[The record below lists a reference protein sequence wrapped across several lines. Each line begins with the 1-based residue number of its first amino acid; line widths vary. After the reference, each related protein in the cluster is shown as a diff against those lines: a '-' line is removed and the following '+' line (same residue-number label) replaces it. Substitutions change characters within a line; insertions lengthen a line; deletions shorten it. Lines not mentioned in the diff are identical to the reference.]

1 MRRLT
6 DRLTGYAE
14 KISAALFALM
24 LGAFMVQIVSRY
36 LFNDPV
42 SWSLELCSV
51 GYVWVVFFAG
61 ALILRPRQ
69 HITFD
74 IVYAAAGPSVRR
86 WLALASSLSAGVM
99 FLAGL
104 PGTVDYVLFVGRRH
118 TPILG
123 LRLDL
128 LYACFVLFVAAT
140 AITSLVRA
148 VRLLG
153 PGWRSRI

>member
-36 LFNDPV
+36 LLNDPV

-61 ALILRPRQ
+61 LATRRLTVWQDSAGGFLAALS
-69 HITFD
+69 
-74 IVYAAAGPSVRR
+74 SVR
-86 WLALASSLSAGVM
+86 
-99 FLAGL
+99 
-104 PGTVDYVLFVGRRH
+104 
-118 TPILG
+118 
-123 LRLDL
+123 
-128 LYACFVLFVAAT
+128 
-140 AITSLVRA
+140 
-148 VRLLG
+148 
-153 PGWRSRI
+153 